1 MRNVGND
8 LEEVVLHHQNAPFG
22 NKSFQVGMRDH
33 LNFQLTCA
41 GILEEGEHRNTSSSY
56 SSLISTLVPLLII
69 SVPLFLAFLFLRV
82 KLRRVYAPRT
92 FIETLHE
99 EEKTPKLEKNG
110 FMNWMPEFWRRPNEE
125 ILDHQ
130 NLDGYLFIR
139 FMKTITLI
147 SFAGL
152 CFTVPLMIINYMG
165 GGKKTELASLTL
177 SNVKKPILYYFH
189 CLISVVFFG
198 K

>member
-1 MRNVGND
+1 MLNVGND
-8 LEEVVLHHQNAPFG
+8 LEGVVLHYQNAHFG
-22 NKSFQVGMRDH
+22 KNSFQVRMRDRP
-33 LNFQLTCA
+33 NIQLIFA

-56 SSLISTLVPLLII
+56 VSLISTLIPLLII
-69 SVPLFLAFLFLRV
+69 SVPLLLAFLFLRV

-92 FIETLHE
+92 FIETLHD

-110 FMNWMPEFWRRPNEE
+110 FMNWMPEFWRRPDEE

-147 SFAGL
+147 S
-152 CFTVPLMIINYMG
+152 
-165 GGKKTELASLTL
+165 SLVCVL
-177 SNVKKPILYYFH
+177 QFL
-189 CLISVVFFG
+189 
-198 K
+198 